1 MNNMARRTKPMRVP
15 EEFEIFIDNLSEDFS
30 RQTGL
35 PKNNSA
41 TMRRMATK
49 LDGRLI
55 VKGLD
60 FTFAI
65 IGRTKRRK

>member
-1 MNNMARRTKPMRVP
+1 MARTKPMRVP
-15 EEFEIFIDNLSEDFS
+15 EEFEIFIDRLSQDFS
-30 RQTGL
+30 NQTGM

-55 VKGLD
+55 VRGVD
-60 FTFAI
+60 FDFALL
-65 IGRTKRRK
+65 GRTKKKK